1 MKHLIER
8 IQSFWGTRL
17 EPVLLPPNQ
26 NLSLPTET
34 QMYLETVGLPYD
46 DLLELDR
53 NLLLR
58 FIQSSGD
65 IRIETANESEYI
77 VLGKRLFREN
87 ILISNAGIRIDTGEF
102 CFLHR
107 PPNYLTI
114 QFVNS
119 NIQSFLAYAAVW
131 LAFRPEYDAN
141 FQLVS
146 RQSSGM
152 YDKEIVANA
161 ERKLVSDLGTLKNEF
176 MNIDPKALDTTAD
189 RFWVSTLEE
198 LEYTLSHS
206 ISG

>member
-34 QMYLETVGLPYD
+34 QMYLENVGLPHD

-58 FIQSSGD
+58 FVQSSED
-65 IRIETANESEYI
+65 IRIETANELEYI
-77 VLGKRLFREN
+77 ALGKRLFRKN
-87 ILISNAGIRIDTGEF
+87 ILISNVGIRIDTGEF
-102 CFLHR
+102 FFLHR

-119 NIQSFLAYAAVW
+119 DLQSFLACAAVW

-146 RQSSGM
+146 IQSRGI
-152 YDKEIVANA
+152 YDNEVIANA
-161 ERKLVSDLGTLKNEF
+161 ERKLVSDLSSLKNEF
-176 MNIDPKALDTTAD
+176 MNIDPKALDVTVD

-198 LEYTLSHS
+198 MEYTLSHS
-206 ISG
+206 IG